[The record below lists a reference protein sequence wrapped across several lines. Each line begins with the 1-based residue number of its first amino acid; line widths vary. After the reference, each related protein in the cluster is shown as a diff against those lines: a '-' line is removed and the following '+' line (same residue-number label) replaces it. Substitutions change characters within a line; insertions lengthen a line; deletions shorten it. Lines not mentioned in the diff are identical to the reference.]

1 MHGVLLGSLL
11 GEDIVLLG
19 KLLSELLL
27 SEFLHLLEEGLFV
40 IGQFLVVHQL
50 YYILTKMHPNHLRFY
65 YLLPG
70 IIGPSRFRVISPMA
84 FTEVLLMLLLTIV
97 LTFGSLTAPTLTG
110 LRMLLPLLFMIAV
123 LLVATGTIEGL
134 AIWFWLEEGKFVLRF
149 LVFLLSLFFSSF
161 LFSFSF
167 SSLNF
172 SASLKAVALAIFL
185 IC

>member
-1 MHGVLLGSLL
+1 
-11 GEDIVLLG
+11 
-19 KLLSELLL
+19 
-27 SEFLHLLEEGLFV
+27 
-40 IGQFLVVHQL
+40 
-50 YYILTKMHPNHLRFY
+50 MHPNHLRFY

-70 IIGPSRFRVISPMA
+70 IIGPSRFRLISPMA

-110 LRMLLPLLFMIAV
+110 FLILLPLLFMIAV

-134 AIWFWLEEGKFVLRF
+134 AIWFWLEGKFVLRF
-149 LVFLLSLFFSSF
+149 LVFLLSLFFSYLF
-161 LFSFSF
+161 FSFSF

-172 SASLKAVALAIFL
+172 SASLNAVAFAIFL

>member
-1 MHGVLLGSLL
+1 M
-11 GEDIVLLG
+11 
-19 KLLSELLL
+19 
-27 SEFLHLLEEGLFV
+27 FV

-70 IIGPSRFRVISPMA
+70 MIGPSRFRLISPMA
-84 FTEVLLMLLLTIV
+84 LTDVLLMLLLAIV

-123 LLVATGTIEGL
+123 LLVATGTMEGL
-134 AIWFWLEEGKFVLRF
+134 TIWFWFEGKFVLRF
-149 LVFLLSLFFSSF
+149 LVFLLSLFFSS
-161 LFSFSF
+161 LVFSFSF

-172 SASLKAVALAIFL
+172 SASLNAVAFAIFL